1 MATDRFNV
9 FCFLVYF
16 RKYILKHCSSTAYLL
31 FYERKSFDYHCQ
43 MPNVEAKNQVA
54 DEFSLTGDDRLWCS
68 LM

>member
-1 MATDRFNV
+1 
-9 FCFLVYF
+9 
-16 RKYILKHCSSTAYLL
+16 
-31 FYERKSFDYHCQ
+31 